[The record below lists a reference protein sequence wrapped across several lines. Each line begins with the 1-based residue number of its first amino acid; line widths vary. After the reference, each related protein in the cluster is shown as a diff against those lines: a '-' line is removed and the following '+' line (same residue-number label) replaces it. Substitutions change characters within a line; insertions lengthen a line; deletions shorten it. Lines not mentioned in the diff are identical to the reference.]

1 MHVAFL
7 GDAATQRACACVGR
21 ALYARALR
29 EPNLI
34 MPYPPGN
41 PTDPTQAS
49 TLVSG
54 SNKLLLLRLDKK
66 DYSIIDNETHEK
78 ITRNFELK
86 TEWRGDEAG
95 GGGLMSKVSSS
106 PTKLQMRQLKYLSQP
121 KLKAN
126 AQLSFMDKSLQ
137 KLVEKQRLEGTQSN
151 MKRAISSRRVMEQRK
166 LLRTPAGMT
175 PSRVRQGQNT
185 MSWSET
191 ASRYPVTSSPL
202 SLKSVSSRLMS
213 SGGSVGSVGS
223 AGSAA
228 NMANLTITP
237 PKSLFSPIQSW
248 GQSAGGAW

>member
-1 MHVAFL
+1 MRL
-7 GDAATQRACACVGR
+7 RWP
-21 ALYARALR
+21 RALR
-29 EPNLI
+29 ACPSRAQPYYALPTRQPNRPNSGLDVSI
-34 MPYPPGN
+34 GLK
-41 PTDPTQAS
+41 QAAAAAA
-49 TLVSG
+49 G
-54 SNKLLLLRLDKK
+54 QERLL
-66 DYSIIDNETHEK
+66 HEK
-78 ITRNFELK
+78 IKRNFELK
-86 TEWRGDEAG
+86 KEWRGDEAG

-237 PKSLFSPIQSW
+237 PKSLFSPIQSR